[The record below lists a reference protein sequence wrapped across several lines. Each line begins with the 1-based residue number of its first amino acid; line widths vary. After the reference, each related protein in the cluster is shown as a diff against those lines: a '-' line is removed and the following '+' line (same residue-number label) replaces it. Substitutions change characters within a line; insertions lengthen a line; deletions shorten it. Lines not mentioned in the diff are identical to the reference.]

1 MGSGVKLVGPVLR
14 GMDADLVDG
23 VVEAIIADNPG
34 IDVSVDDQGGYVRVG
49 APMRCR
55 LTRASLEEALGR
67 PFPLAQLEPSLS
79 SFAWRMQSGDD
90 EMVWFLSR
98 ED

>member
-1 MGSGVKLVGPVLR
+1 MSGAKLVGPVLR
-14 GMDADLVDG
+14 GMDADLVES

-34 IDVSVDDQGGYVRVG
+34 EEIAVDDQGGYVRVG
-49 APMRCR
+49 IPRRCR

-67 PFPLAQLEPSLS
+67 PFSLAQLEPSLS
-79 SFAWRMQSGDD
+79 SFAGRMQSGDD
-90 EMVWFLSR
+90 ELVWYLSR